1 MKLQHTW
8 SPSNHSDGKVPWLQI
23 GDRTRTKKPYPER
36 YGAIGDSSAVEETF
50 QPHLT
55 STPPLAY
62 APALPVVTGWL
73 VTIGSSGSV
82 ALLRPRA
89 RSQPC
94 CGHPHGRHEPGHH
107 SVMHTLRAM

>member
-55 STPPLAY
+55 STPTARVRTRP
-62 APALPVVTGWL
+62 
-73 VTIGSSGSV
+73 SSGHRLARDHRLQWQCSLAAATRTIA
-82 ALLRPRA
+82 ALLRPPA
-89 RSQPC
+89 RSP
-94 CGHPHGRHEPGHH
+94 
-107 SVMHTLRAM
+107 